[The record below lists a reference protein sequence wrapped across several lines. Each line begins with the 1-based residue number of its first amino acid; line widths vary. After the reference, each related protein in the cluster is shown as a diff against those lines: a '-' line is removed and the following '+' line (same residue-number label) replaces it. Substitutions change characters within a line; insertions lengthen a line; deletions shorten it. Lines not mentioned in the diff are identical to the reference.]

1 MNSFLGKVRDQHN
14 TILVVILLLLSL
26 GVLVYLFP
34 RKAQF
39 KYEFD
44 LGKVWEHE
52 DLYAPFEFAIRKPPK
67 EIQGDRQKAIE
78 SVAPYYYKDQ
88 MVSSG
93 QINHFKEDLEK
104 RWDDFTG
111 NRDTLV
117 DEKTKALKKQY
128 SKVGENVLSKIFSKG
143 LIDLNKAHEQK
154 EDDFTIVVVEN
165 NVGKS
170 TEIGN
175 LLNFQSAYNLA
186 RDEIPDNDEINETF
200 LLTLI
205 EENLAYN
212 IFYDK
217 AKTSQ
222 LIEERLA
229 TVSSS
234 RGKVNEG
241 EKVISKGEVITE
253 EKYQKLA
260 SLKEEYEEQIVGKRS
275 AYIILLGQVML
286 VALCIFSIF
295 IFLRLFAPRVIHSPS
310 KVLFIL
316 VLLILNM
323 LMAKFTLE
331 VEFLRVY
338 LAPLCILPIII
349 RTFYDTK
356 LALFL
361 HIVSVFIVSF
371 IVPNPFEFVFL
382 QVFAGILLLYA
393 ITNLVKRSQ
402 FFLSAAIILFSYSIT
417 YFGLNIIQEGDLT
430 NIAWENY
437 AWFAG
442 NAMLSLFAYPL
453 IYLFEKTFGFL
464 SDVSLLEIADA
475 NNPLLRQLNEKAP
488 GTFQH
493 SLQVANLAEEAI
505 RKIGGDPLLVRAGA
519 MYHDIGKMYAPQ
531 YFIEN
536 QHGNNPHDDLEYKES
551 AKLIIDHVIKGV
563 SRAKKQGLPDQII
576 DFIRTHHGTTRTE
589 YFYRKALQK
598 YGEDKVKDKRFR
610 YPGPLPYSKETAVLM
625 MADSVEAAS
634 KSIKEVNAEKLDNLV
649 ESIINQQMADGQFIH
664 ANVTFREITM
674 VKRLFKKKLMN
685 IYHVRLEYPE

>member
-14 TILVVILLLLSL
+14 TILVVFLLLLSV
-26 GVLVYLFP
+26 GTLVYLFP

-44 LGKVWEHE
+44 QGKVWEHE
-52 DLYAPFEFAIRKPPK
+52 DLYAPFEFAIRKPAA
-67 EIQGDRQKAIE
+67 EIEADRKKAIE
-78 SVAPYYYKDQ
+78 SIAPYYYKDL
-88 MVSSG
+88 
-93 QINHFKEDLEK
+93 QIGETQIQSFKESLAEE
-104 RWDDFTG
+104 WEDFTG
-111 NRDTLV
+111 VPAELERDRSEQLKAKYL
-117 DEKTKALKKQY
+117 EK
-128 SKVGENVLSKIFSKG
+128 GEEILSEIFKKG
-143 LIDLNKAHEQK
+143 LIDLNKTHEQK
-154 EDDFTIVVVEN
+154 PDDFTIVLVVN
-165 NVGKS
+165 NVGRS
-170 TEIGN
+170 TELGN
-175 LLNFQSAYNLA
+175 LLDFQSAYTLA
-186 RDEIPDNDEINETF
+186 RDKIPDEGIINETF
-200 LLTLI
+200 LLTII

-212 IFYDK
+212 VFYDEE
-217 AKTSQ
+217 KTTQ
-222 LIEERLA
+222 RIEEKLA
-229 TVSSS
+229 MVSQS

-241 EKVISKGEVITE
+241 EKIISSGEAITE
-253 EKYQKLA
+253 RKYQKLV
-260 SLKEEYEEQIVGKRS
+260 SLKEEYEEQVVGKQS

-286 VALCIFSIF
+286 MALCIFSMV
-295 IFLRLFAPRVIHSPS
+295 IFLRLFNPRVLHSPS
-310 KVLFIL
+310 KILFIL
-316 VLLILNM
+316 VLFILNM

-331 VEFLRVY
+331 VDFLRVY

-349 RTFYDTK
+349 RTFYDTR

-402 FFLSAAIILFSYSIT
+402 FFLSAAIILLSYSIT

-536 QHGNNPHDDLEYKES
+536 QHGTNPHDDLDYKES
-551 AKLIIDHVIKGV
+551 AKVIIDHVIKGV
-563 SRAKKQGLPDQII
+563 ERAKKQGLPDQII

-589 YFYRKALQK
+589 YFYRMALK
-598 YGEDKVKDKRFR
+598 NYGEENVKDKKYR

-634 KSIKEVNAEKLDNLV
+634 KSIKDVNAEKLDNLV

-664 ANVTFREITM
+664 ANVTFREITL